1 MAMTINED
9 EAAARREA
17 LDQAIA
23 CRSQIEGNA
32 MLMTRAELFLA
43 FLTGQGDDEE
53 PVQPEGPRVHPRVV
67 QYADRLRGWTMTRD
81 EANHIIATVR
91 SCVR

>member
-1 MAMTINED
+1 MTITISED

-23 CRSQIEGNA
+23 CRSPIEGNGA
-32 MLMTRAELFLA
+32 VMARAELFLA

-53 PVQPEGPRVHPRVV
+53 PVQPEGPRVHPRVL

-91 SCVR
+91 ACVR

>member
-1 MAMTINED
+1 MAMTISED

-23 CRSQIEGNA
+23 CRSQIEGNSA
-32 MLMTRAELFLA
+32 TLTRAELFFS
-43 FLTGQGDDEE
+43 FLTGQKDDEE
-53 PVQPEGPRVHPRVV
+53 SVLPEGPTVSPQAREF
-67 QYADRLRGWTMTRD
+67 ANRLRGWTMTRD

-91 SCVR
+91 ACIR